1 MTKEVNKQN
10 QQQQVRKT
18 NQIKKCHGNR
28 RLQCLKRR
36 YRSKGMND
44 QAIEMLLKFHQA
56 NRSSL
61 PDHSKLQEE
70 NMNNF
75 SIVKKTDMVTN
86 ISMLFENQ
94 VR

>member
-1 MTKEVNKQN
+1 MTKEADKQN
-10 QQQQVRKT
+10 QQQVR
-18 NQIKKCHGNR
+18 KCHGNQ
-28 RLQCLKRR
+28 RLQRLKRR

-44 QAIEMLLKFHQA
+44 QAIELLLKFRQA

-61 PDHSKLQEE
+61 PDHLKVQEE
-70 NMNNF
+70 NINKS